1 MANITGSAYF
11 IGKGKKLSH
20 ALISVQVLGGWV
32 HGYHFTAIGDEDRV
46 RLQHL
51 DQIFDL
57 IRNRNYARL
66 MLPVAVLSILTK
78 AETIAMVQ
86 KLLMDRSNEAG
97 KEMEKAAAYFR
108 ATWTADN
115 SAPENRMLLD
125 VH

>member
-32 HGYHFTAIGDEDRV
+32 HGYHFTAIGDEDRM

-57 IRNRNYARL
+57 IRNRNCVCPL
-66 MLPVAVLSILTK
+66 SVAMLSILTK
-78 AETIAMVQ
+78 AETIAMIQ
-86 KLLMDRSNEAG
+86 KLLMDHSNEAG

-115 SAPENRMLLD
+115 SAPENRVLLD